1 MKTHTGVGQG
11 SAKKATQSLNSWVD
25 FSREGSL
32 CAACCKQNYLKTG
45 DGQRGSSGEDH
56 AGAGCAFCIFA
67 GGPVRQ
73 ALLRVF
79 RPHRDD
85 VEDRPG
91 LCCVGRGGGACRR
104 WLQLSGLEDG
114 ARAWSPNLHS
124 CSGGNAEVQ
133 TGRGVPGSV
142 RGGPLPFF
150 VDEEDTPR
158 PMRVGMQEGRMEGS

>member
-1 MKTHTGVGQG
+1 MDKEALQEKTTQVPVVL
-11 SAKKATQSLNSWVD
+11 SAS
-25 FSREGSL
+25 SRVVP
-32 CAACCKQNYLKTG
+32 
-45 DGQRGSSGEDH
+45 
-56 AGAGCAFCIFA
+56 F
-67 GGPVRQ
+67 RQ

-150 VDEEDTPR
+150 VDEEDTPG
-158 PMRVGMQEGRMEGS
+158 PMHVGMQEGS